1 MYQDYSVTWNEVKG
15 IVDKLLDGDELMAMG
30 DVQRAVKQAWDIIFD
45 DRNRKYGVVF
55 DENAC
60 IVNDEH
66 RSAGQCADQLVLQSA
81 T

>member
-45 DRNRKYGVVF
+45 DRCRRYGVEY
-55 DENAC
+55 DDNGC
-60 IVNDEH
+60 LVNEGH
-66 RSAGQCADQLVLQSA
+66 FSAGQYADQPVLQSA

>member
-30 DVQRAVKQAWDIIFD
+30 DVQRAVKQAWNIIFD
-45 DRNRKYGVVF
+45 DRCRMYGVKF
-55 DENAC
+55 DENGC
-60 IVNDEH
+60 IVNQGIF
-66 RSAGQCADQLVLQSA
+66 STGQYADQPVLQSA